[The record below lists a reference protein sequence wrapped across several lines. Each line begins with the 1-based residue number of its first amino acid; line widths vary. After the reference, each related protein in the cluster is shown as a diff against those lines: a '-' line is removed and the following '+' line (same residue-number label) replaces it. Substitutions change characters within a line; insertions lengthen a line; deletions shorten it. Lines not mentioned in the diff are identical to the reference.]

1 MSEII
6 VIIQEHGR
14 RDGVGEAR
22 LAAAALVGDL
32 HDALLAAGVAF
43 DERMLVF
50 VDEAEEPLPQDRSH
64 HARHV
69 RHGSR
74 VHVGP
79 MEAIVVAVNFMTRT
93 IERRFPPGAR
103 VASVK
108 AWAVAELPM
117 KAADAAEHVLQVRGT
132 AVKPSPDAALHELV
146 HGHGHGHGH
155 RIEFDLVPEKR
166 VEG

>member
-22 LAAAALVGDL
+22 LAAEALVGDL

-43 DERMLVF
+43 DEGMLVF
-50 VDEAEEPLPQDRSH
+50 IDEAEEPLPRDRSH
-64 HARHV
+64 HAHHV

-74 VHVGP
+74 VHAGR
-79 MEAIVVAVNFMTRT
+79 MAAIDVKVNFAART

-103 VASVK
+103 VATVK
-108 AWAVAELPM
+108 VWAVANLPIGS
-117 KAADAAEHVLQVRGT
+117 ADAAEHVLQVRGT

-146 HGHGHGHGH
+146 HGHEH